1 MYMEEFSPMKWEWVS
16 QITLFCCRSSII
28 VLCLLTR
35 IYIIIIGKTI
45 QAISLILYNRPN
57 LEDKEQMTQ
66 WNLADQ
72 QHEAGETKSKDSTVV
87 ALPESKPTKGK
98 KGSSSTTS
106 KASKEIVVSSSTTP
120 RAGIHI
126 SLMLSSISSSFTY
139 S

>member
-1 MYMEEFSPMKWEWVS
+1 M
-16 QITLFCCRSSII
+16 
-28 VLCLLTR
+28 LCLLTR

-98 KGSSSTTS
+98 KGSSSTSS
-106 KASKEIVVSSSTTP
+106 KESIEIVVSSSTTP

-126 SLMLSSISSSFTY
+126 STSHATVFEAG
-139 S
+139 